1 MVRKELVALALAM
14 LAMLALLTKGSGAH
28 AQEKYPSQ
36 PVQVIL
42 PFAAGGGVDIMGRA
56 FSAEMGRILGQQFF
70 VVNRD
75 GGGGSIGFGALA
87 AARPDGHTLVFS
99 PATPIT
105 NVPHVMKNLS
115 YSFDSFTP
123 VCQVFENVF
132 AVAVLQASPLKTLQ
146 DLLDAARAQPDRL
159 RYGHAGLGSI
169 PHLSMAA
176 LASAAGVK
184 MTQVPY
190 RGDAQMLPQLMGGE
204 IEFGVPAISSISGR
218 GLRVLVVF
226 SDKRHPG
233 EPNAAAVTELGYPYI
248 PPGLNGV
255 YALKGTPRRVLDTLE
270 TACEQATK
278 SDAFRAQA
286 AKLTQPVVF
295 MKGEDF
301 AKRLAADYDMK
312 GKLIRE
318 IGLKQE

>member
-1 MVRKELVALALAM
+1 
-14 LAMLALLTKGSGAH
+14 
-28 AQEKYPSQ
+28 
-36 PVQVIL
+36 
-42 PFAAGGGVDIMGRA
+42 
-56 FSAEMGRILGQQFF
+56 
-70 VVNRD
+70 VNRD

-105 NVPHVMKNLS
+105 NVPHVMKSLP
-115 YSFDSFTP
+115 YTFDSFVP

-132 AVAVLQASPLKTLQ
+132 SIAVVPASPYKTLQ
-146 DLLDAARAQPDRL
+146 ELLDAARAQPDRL

-176 LASAAGVK
+176 LANAAGVK
-184 MTQVPY
+184 LTQVPY
-190 RGDAQMLPQLMGGE
+190 RGDAQLLPQLLGGE
-204 IEFGVPAISSISGR
+204 LEFGVPAISSIGGR
-218 GLRVLVVF
+218 GLRVLAVF

-233 EPNAAAVTELGYPYI
+233 EPNAPAVTELGYAYI
-248 PPGLNGV
+248 PPGLNGL
-255 YALKGTPRRVLDTLE
+255 YAPRGTPRRMLDTLE
-270 TACEQATK
+270 AACEQATK
-278 SDAFRAQA
+278 SEGFRTQA

-301 AKRLAADYDMK
+301 ARRLAADYEMK

-318 IGLKQE
+318 IGLTQE